1 MVAPL
6 LPQAVQR
13 ARCRSTSLDVSRP
26 HRMTATTHASGAW
39 CWQRSQFS
47 HSHGVVQIAERGG
60 GAERLHGR
68 YSTPAGRVESSRY
81 LLWWMLKATP
91 MPRGA
96 RTSNFLAILA
106 TSGGRPP
113 RR

>member
-13 ARCRSTSLDVSRP
+13 ARCRSTSLDVSRGP
-26 HRMTATTHASGAW
+26 PPDDRDRAR
-39 CWQRSQFS
+39 QRRVVLAALAVQPQPWR
-47 HSHGVVQIAERGG
+47 GGVQIAERGG

-81 LLWWMLKATP
+81 LLW
-91 MPRGA
+91 
-96 RTSNFLAILA
+96 
-106 TSGGRPP
+106 
-113 RR
+113 